1 MDFILNEA
9 EVEDDQY
16 KLVFSDDDD
25 EAHALSASLEDQ
37 IFIDDSSQ
45 GEQESRHFYRDLNNR
60 DNYVNFHNQTRNPV
74 EVVDEVDDEEY
85 YGEDDMPE
93 LYDPENREDVNFDFF
108 ANDQVKAKRF
118 KDNLVCF
125 PNVQNHFSYAI
136 MYGLMHDK
144 LKRQQIELDK
154 AKETLGDEPFFGLK
168 QVEGSVMLDHSLFGY
183 FDRCRLVNDIL
194 AKHNYFLRFYERRN
208 KFRYQLRQKLKTKNE
223 MRRELS
229 SCTIQK
235 FNG

>member
-1 MDFILNEA
+1 MDFILNGA

-16 KLVFSDDDD
+16 KLVFSDDED

-118 KDNLVCF
+118 KDSLVFF
-125 PNVQNHFSYAI
+125 PNIQNHFYAI
-136 MYGLMHDK
+136 IYGLMHDK

-154 AKETLGDEPFFGLK
+154 AKETLGDE
-168 QVEGSVMLDHSLFGY
+168 LFLVLN
-183 FDRCRLVNDIL
+183 RLRV
-194 AKHNYFLRFYERRN
+194 
-208 KFRYQLRQKLKTKNE
+208 
-223 MRRELS
+223 
-229 SCTIQK
+229 
-235 FNG
+235 